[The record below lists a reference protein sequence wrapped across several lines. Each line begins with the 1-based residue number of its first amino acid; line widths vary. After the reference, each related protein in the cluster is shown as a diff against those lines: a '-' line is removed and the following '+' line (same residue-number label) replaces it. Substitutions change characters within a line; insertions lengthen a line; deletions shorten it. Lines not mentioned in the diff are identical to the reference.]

1 MKKTKDLLPIFD
13 WKFEAILKKG
23 SCCKRDE
30 LLSTLTAKIG
40 GACNSIVTLPG
51 SYKCGLATALMEFCF
66 TDSDI
71 GTYNP
76 KKSTYFQSIN
86 AGDYRELAISNCDH
100 MVYLQCSPIG
110 RRPNKHAACS
120 GYLTAASNTGHKMM
134 FAYDKTPEKWNVLR
148 INKAKIW
155 LKENA
160 DTFIENY
167 GERWFFCKCK
177 SDRIT
182 QCTNM

>member
-1 MKKTKDLLPIFD
+1 MKKSLDILND
-13 WKFEAILKKG
+13 WKFRAILKKG
-23 SCCKRDE
+23 ILGLFKKKV
-30 LLSTLTAKIG
+30 LSTLNANIG
-40 GACNSIVTLPG
+40 GECNSMVTQPG
-51 SYKCGLATALMEFCF
+51 SYQCGLATALMDFCF
-66 TDSDI
+66 TDPDI

-76 KKSTYFQSIN
+76 EKSIYFQNIK
-86 AGDYRELAISNCDH
+86 AKDYRDLAISNCGH
-100 MVYLQCSPIG
+100 MVYLKCSPAENL
-110 RRPNKHAACS
+110 PNKHAACS

-167 GERWFFCKCK
+167 GERWFSASAKA
-177 SDRIT
+177 T
-182 QCTNM
+182 G